1 MNNSTETDADGG
13 LIYIKFGTP
22 TEFVGG
28 NRNLEWTAR
37 TKTTADVTV
46 ISQTV
51 TNIRQ
56 NLIGLDLVVGPSR
69 DGTRYTIRDMN
80 FVFDY

>member
-28 NRNLEWTAR
+28 SRTLEWTAR
-37 TKTTADVTV
+37 TKTTEDVTV

-51 TNIRQ
+51 TNIR
-56 NLIGLDLVVGPSR
+56 
-69 DGTRYTIRDMN
+69 
-80 FVFDY
+80 